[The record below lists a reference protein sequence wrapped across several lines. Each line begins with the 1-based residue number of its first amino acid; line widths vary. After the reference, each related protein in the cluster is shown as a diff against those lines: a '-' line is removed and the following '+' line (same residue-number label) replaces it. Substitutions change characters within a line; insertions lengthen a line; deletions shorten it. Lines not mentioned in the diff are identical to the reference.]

1 MLNFV
6 RITIALAF
14 IATVT
19 LAGGF
24 TETCSN
30 LGLNGTYLTATCES
44 ETGAVNAS
52 IDLNTCLGVD
62 PNRGLACPVIKYVY
76 SSIFSFPC

>member
-1 MLNFV
+1 MLNLV

-24 TETCSN
+24 AETCSN
-30 LGLNGTYLTATCES
+30 LGLNNGNLTATCES
-44 ETGAVNAS
+44 ETGPVNAT
-52 IDLNTCLGVD
+52 IDLDTCVGAGTV
-62 PNRGLACPVIKYVY
+62 RGLTCPVTKYVY
-76 SSIFSFPC
+76 LSIFFPC

>member
-52 IDLNTCLGVD
+52 IDLDTCLGAGTV
-62 PNRGLACPVIKYVY
+62 RGLTCPVIKYV
-76 SSIFSFPC
+76 IH